1 MVEYSSLDMMKRG
14 EIKFIVGYKRTRNT
28 GEWNNAHIVY
38 KSKYKLPCSVCDDKS
53 IHKRLCP
60 NLCIERLCRFI
71 EIFFDY
77 WAQNVDLAK
86 LKINEVF
93 ELEYAVVSENTAILK
108 HELIWAKKDN
118 LRILINKIK

>member
-1 MVEYSSLDMMKRG
+1 MDSSWDKVQRG
-14 EIKFIVGYKRTRNT
+14 KIEFIVGYKPTRNT
-28 GEWNNAHIVY
+28 GEWNNARIIY
-38 KSKYKLPCSVCDDKS
+38 ESKYQLPCSVCDDKS

-71 EIFFDY
+71 EILFDY
-77 WAQNVDLAK
+77 WARSVDLEK
-86 LKINEVF
+86 LKMNEVF